1 MNAKLFT
8 LATLTSL
15 LTPSLLA
22 TAYVDSAAANEV
34 TTSAAANRCILHSEV
49 IQAQEEWGNAIVSIG
64 ETYLNGGDHQ
74 ALAADT
80 VDSLYAY
87 DEGTVLF
94 KPTKASDEQFRLSE
108 AEAVSYFVTGIVPE
122 DHGFAIQPWSAVR
135 FENAGVILDCNSAV
149 VMGNYYFTD
158 THTGE
163 EAKAEFTF
171 GYRRDG
177 AGNLLINLH
186 HSSFPHIATN

>member
-8 LATLTSL
+8 LVTLTSV
-15 LTPSLLA
+15 LTPSFLA
-22 TAYVDSAAANEV
+22 TAYVDSASANEV
-34 TTSAAANRCILHSEV
+34 ATAAAANRCILHSEV
-49 IQAQEEWGNAIVSIG
+49 RQAQEDWGNAIVAIG
-64 ETYLNGGDHQ
+64 ETYLNGGNHE

-80 VDSLYAY
+80 VDRLYAY

-122 DHGFAIQPWSAVR
+122 DHGFAIQPWSDVR
-135 FENAGVILDCNSAV
+135 FENAGIILDCNSAV

-158 THTGE
+158 AHTGE

-171 GYRRDG
+171 GYRRDV

>member
-1 MNAKLFT
+1 MNAKLFA
-8 LATLTSL
+8 LATLTAV
-15 LTPSLLA
+15 LTPSFLA
-22 TAYVDSAAANEV
+22 TAFVDSASANGVE
-34 TTSAAANRCILHSEV
+34 TAAANRCILHSEV

-64 ETYLNGGDHQ
+64 ETYLNEGNYE

-80 VDSLYAY
+80 VDRLYAY

-108 AEAVSYFVTGIVPE
+108 AEAVSYFVTGVVPE
-122 DHGFAIQPWSAVR
+122 DHGFAIQPWSDVR
-135 FENAGVILDCNSAV
+135 FENAGIILDCNSAV

-158 THTGE
+158 AHTGE

-171 GYRRDG
+171 GYRRDVT
-177 AGNLLINLH
+177 GNLLINLH

>member
-1 MNAKLFT
+1 MNTKLFT
-8 LATLTSL
+8 LVTLTSL

-22 TAYVDSAAANEV
+22 TTYVDAADANEV
-34 TTSAAANRCILHSEV
+34 ATSVAANRCILHNEV
-49 IQAQEEWGNAIVSIG
+49 VQAQDDWGKAIVAIG
-64 ETYLNGGDHQ
+64 QTYLNGGDYET
-74 ALAADT
+74 LAADT
-80 VDSLYAY
+80 VDQLYAY

-122 DHGFAIQPWSAVR
+122 DHGFAIQPWSDVR
-135 FENAGVILDCNSAV
+135 FENAGVILDCNSAI

-158 THTGE
+158 ADTGE

-171 GYRRDG
+171 GYRRDVT
-177 AGNLLINLH
+177 GNLLINLH

>member
-1 MNAKLFT
+1 MSCG
-8 LATLTSL
+8 LTSDSPL
-15 LTPSLLA
+15 KFSLLEEN
-22 TAYVDSAAANEV
+22 T
-34 TTSAAANRCILHSEV
+34 RRIFSEV
-49 IQAQEEWGNAIVSIG
+49 ASPGQTLESLPGKA
-64 ETYLNGGDHQ
+64 GGLPSSNYE

-80 VDSLYAY
+80 VDKLYAY

-135 FENAGVILDCNSAV
+135 FENAGVILDCNSAI

-158 THTGE
+158 TDTGE

-171 GYRRDG
+171 GYRRDVTG
-177 AGNLLINLH
+177 DLLINLH